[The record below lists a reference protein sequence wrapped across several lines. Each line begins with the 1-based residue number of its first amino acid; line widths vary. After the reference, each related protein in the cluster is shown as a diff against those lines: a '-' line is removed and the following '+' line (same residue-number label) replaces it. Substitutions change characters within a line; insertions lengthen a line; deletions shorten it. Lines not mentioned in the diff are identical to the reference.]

1 MHYGNSISFPFF
13 SRKVG
18 GGGGGGGGGGCGGDE
33 TTIFVFFIFGR
44 ETAKPPIFPLKDIT
58 KHI

>member
-13 SRKVG
+13 SRKV
-18 GGGGGGGGGGCGGDE
+18 GGGGGGCGGDE

-44 ETAKPPIFPLKDIT
+44 ETAKPPIFALKDIS

>member
-1 MHYGNSISFPFF
+1 MAIPFHF
-13 SRKVG
+13 LFFLERCG
-18 GGGGGGGGGGCGGDE
+18 GGGVYGGDE

-44 ETAKPPIFPLKDIT
+44 ETAKPPIFALKDIT

>member
-1 MHYGNSISFPFF
+1 MAIPFHF
-13 SRKVG
+13 LLFLGRW
-18 GGGGGGGGGGCGGDE
+18 GGGGGGGGGCCRGDE

-44 ETAKPPIFPLKDIT
+44 ETAKPPIFALKDIT

>member
-1 MHYGNSISFPFF
+1 MAIPFHF
-13 SRKVG
+13 LFFLERWG
-18 GGGGGGGGGGCGGDE
+18 GGGYGGDE

-44 ETAKPPIFPLKDIT
+44 ETAKPPIFALKDIT